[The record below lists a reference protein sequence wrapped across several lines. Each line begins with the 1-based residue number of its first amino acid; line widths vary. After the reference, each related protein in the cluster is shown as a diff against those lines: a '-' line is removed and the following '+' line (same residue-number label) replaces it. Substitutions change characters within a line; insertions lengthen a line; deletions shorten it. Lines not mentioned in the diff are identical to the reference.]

1 MFVFAWTGFCSA
13 LVLSVYAC
21 ALSLC
26 AFSAGYQAWMMIL
39 VECIYLLELSS
50 KCAGMTGHLS
60 LDMIQ
65 FKDLIAPRD

>member
-1 MFVFAWTGFCSA
+1 MEDWLLFSFGFVSVCVCS
-13 LVLSVYAC
+13 
-21 ALSLC
+21 SLC

-50 KCAGMTGHLS
+50 KYAGMTGHLS